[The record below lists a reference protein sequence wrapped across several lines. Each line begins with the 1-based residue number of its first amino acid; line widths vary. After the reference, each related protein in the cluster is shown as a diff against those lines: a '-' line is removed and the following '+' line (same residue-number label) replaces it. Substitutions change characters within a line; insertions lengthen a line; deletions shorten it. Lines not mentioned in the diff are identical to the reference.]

1 MCLAD
6 NAGPNSLAVQQDG
19 ASMKRRISPLQ
30 AMVIAGIC
38 AAFSAAFTSAAQ
50 ETQPAPSEEAD
61 PEAVPD
67 LEDAPDTVVAAV
79 ALLTL
84 VSAID
89 EEATVTPTGATFDVD
104 GTPLTLVFDVN
115 ADRMRLFSQVG
126 PSDGLSRSQLLRLM
140 QANFDTALDARYAIA
155 AGQVWATYMHP
166 MVSLTEDDFVS
177 AIAQTVTLV
186 RTYGTTFSSGA
197 LSFGA
202 GDSNAEIQK
211 LLEGLLGDE
220 TDI

>member
-1 MCLAD
+1 
-6 NAGPNSLAVQQDG
+6 
-19 ASMKRRISPLQ
+19 MKRRISPLQ

-50 ETQPAPSEEAD
+50 GTQPAPSEEAD

-126 PSDGLSRSQLLRLM
+126 PSDG
-140 QANFDTALDARYAIA
+140 
-155 AGQVWATYMHP
+155 
-166 MVSLTEDDFVS
+166 
-177 AIAQTVTLV
+177 
-186 RTYGTTFSSGA
+186 
-197 LSFGA
+197 
-202 GDSNAEIQK
+202 
-211 LLEGLLGDE
+211 
-220 TDI
+220 

>member
-1 MCLAD
+1 M
-6 NAGPNSLAVQQDG
+6 Q
-19 ASMKRRISPLQ
+19 RRISPLRGL
-30 AMVIAGIC
+30 ILAGVSL
-38 AAFSAAFTSAAQ
+38 AFSATLPGAAQ
-50 ETQPAPSEEAD
+50 DTAPEPTETPD
-61 PEAVPD
+61 GDIDPD
-67 LEDAPDTVVAAV
+67 LEDIPETVAAAV

-84 VSAID
+84 VTTID
-89 EEATVTPTGATFDVD
+89 PEATVTANGATFEVD
-104 GTPLTLVFDVN
+104 ETPVTLVFDVN

-126 PSDGLSRSQLLRLM
+126 PSDGLTRAQLLRLM
-140 QANFDTALDARYAIA
+140 QANFDSALDARYAVA
-155 AGQVWATYMHP
+155 AGQVWSTYMHP
-166 MVSLTEDDFVS
+166 MVTLTQDDFVS

-211 LLEGLLGDE
+211 LLDGLLGDE

>member
-1 MCLAD
+1 
-6 NAGPNSLAVQQDG
+6 
-19 ASMKRRISPLQ
+19 MKRRISPLQ
-30 AMVIAGIC
+30 AMVMAGIC

-50 ETQPAPSEEAD
+50 ETQLAPSEEAD